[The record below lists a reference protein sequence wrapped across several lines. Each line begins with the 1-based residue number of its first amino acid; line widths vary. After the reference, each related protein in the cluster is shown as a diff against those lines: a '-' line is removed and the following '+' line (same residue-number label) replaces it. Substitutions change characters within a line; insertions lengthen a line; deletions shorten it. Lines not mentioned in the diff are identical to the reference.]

1 MPPQGT
7 GLAKIDSI
15 IYIYFQLRAYAS
27 ECILRALTRSRIS
40 HPKSSR
46 RKRSQCLQMRAI
58 HFRKDEF
65 LRLQQR
71 ERYTNART
79 SDLGDFDTWI
89 MRLVRAHS
97 IVVGSQTRPA
107 NT

>member
-1 MPPQGT
+1 M
-7 GLAKIDSI
+7 
-15 IYIYFQLRAYAS
+15 Y
-27 ECILRALTRSRIS
+27 TRTHTLSYPIQKA
-40 HPKSSR
+40 HAGNAANAIEW
-46 RKRSQCLQMRAI
+46 AI
-58 HFRKDEF
+58 HFRMDEF

-71 ERYTNART
+71 EIHKRIRT

>member
-15 IYIYFQLRAYAS
+15 IYIYFQLRAFTS
-27 ECILRALTRSRIS
+27 ECIRALTRSRIS

-46 RKRSQCLQMRAI
+46 RKRSQCLQMGHSFSKGRVFAPPA
-58 HFRKDEF
+58 E
-65 LRLQQR
+65 R